1 MIDFNAHPDHY
12 RHWSLKLQGPIARLD
27 LCVDPEHP
35 LREGYELKLNSY
47 DLAVDIELQDAI
59 QRIRFEHPEIKVV
72 QIGSGLDRVF
82 CAGANIGML
91 GSSSHPF
98 KVNFCKF
105 TNETRCSIEDASQ
118 HSGIKFIAAL
128 NGTCAGGGYE
138 LALACDE
145 IYLVDDG
152 NSAVSL
158 PEVALL
164 GVLPGTGGLTRLVDK
179 RKVRR
184 DYADMF
190 STLAE
195 GVKGKRAK
203 KWELIDDTFPK
214 SKFKD
219 RVEARVQEL
228 AKSLPDK
235 HGDISRGM
243 ALSPIHARVSD
254 EDNRIRY
261 DYEHVSLT
269 VDNNTRL
276 ATLVLE
282 APKGK
287 QPQNPDE
294 YFETGDRAWA
304 VRCFRELDDAL
315 LHLRFEHEQHGLILL
330 KTIGGTSGID
340 ALLAVE
346 KSLVEHKD
354 HWLVHEILLQMAR
367 VLRRYELSARSLF
380 ALAEKDSCFGGVFLE
395 LALAGDRLY
404 MLDDPENPV
413 GVAVGPLSNGLLPMS
428 NGLTRL
434 QSRFLKDPAQATRLA
449 TGQPRVQGQE
459 ADELGLVTALIDELD
474 WDDDVRIAIEERA
487 SLSPDALTGMEASL
501 RFGGAETC
509 DSKIF
514 GRLSAW
520 QNWIF
525 TRPNATGEKGAL
537 TRYGQP
543 EPARFDWR
551 RT

>member
-1 MIDFNAHPDHY
+1 MIDFNAHPDAY
-12 RHWSLKLQGPIARLD
+12 KHWSLQLRGPVARLD

-35 LREGYELKLNSY
+35 LRSGYDLKLNSY

-72 QIGSGLDRVF
+72 QVGSAVDRVF

-91 GSSSHPF
+91 
-98 KVNFCKF
+98 VNFCKF

-118 HSGIKFIAAL
+118 HSGIKFVAAL

-179 RKVRR
+179 RMIRR

-203 KWELIDDTFPK
+203 KWGLIDGTFPK
-214 SKFKD
+214 SKFAE
-219 RVEARVQEL
+219 RVDARVQEL

-235 HGDISRGM
+235 QGDISRGM
-243 ALSPIHARVSD
+243 ALIPIHAKVSEEEDRV
-254 EDNRIRY
+254 RY

-269 VDNNTRL
+269 VEKNSRL
-276 ATLVLE
+276 ATMVLE
-282 APKGK
+282 PPKDK

-294 YFETGDRAWA
+294 YFEAGDRAWA

-315 LHLRFEHEQHGLILL
+315 LHLRFEHEQNGLILL
-330 KTIGGTSGID
+330 KTLGGSAGID
-340 ALLAVE
+340 AILAVE
-346 KSLVEHKD
+346 KNLVEHKE
-354 HWLVHEILLQMAR
+354 HWLIHEILLQMAR

-380 ALAEKDSCFGGVFLE
+380 ALAEKDSCFGGSFLE
-395 LALAGDRLY
+395 LALAGDRIY
-404 MLDDPENPV
+404 MLDDPDNPV
-413 GVAVGPLSNGLLPMS
+413 EIAIGPLSSGLLPMS

-434 QSRFLKDPAQATRLA
+434 HSRFLKDPTRADKLA
-449 TGQPRVQGQE
+449 SEQPRVQGEE
-459 ADELGLVTALIDELD
+459 ADGLGLVTALIDDLD
-474 WDDDVRIAIEERA
+474 WEDDVRIAIEERA

-525 TRPNATGEKGAL
+525 TRPNATGEEGAL